1 MKGSVVVVV
10 DSVGVYYKSGLIGF
24 YSDNGLRPFIVGV
37 L

>member
-1 MKGSVVVVV
+1 MKGSFVVVV
-10 DSVGVYYKSGLIGF
+10 DSVAIYYKSGLIRF

>member
-10 DSVGVYYKSGLIGF
+10 DSVAVYNKSGLIGF
-24 YSDNGLRPFIVGV
+24 YSDNGLRPFKVGI